1 MVDYIFNRGRDWY
14 GRVDDGGPRRY
25 PDRMKGGDI
34 AQVRRVA
41 DRLSPRASFESR
53 TGWGASRWTA
63 SRTSS
68 SRACPATGA

>member
-53 TGWGASRWTA
+53 TGWGRVAVDSL
-63 SRTSS
+63 SNVVITSLPGD
-68 SRACPATGA
+68 RA